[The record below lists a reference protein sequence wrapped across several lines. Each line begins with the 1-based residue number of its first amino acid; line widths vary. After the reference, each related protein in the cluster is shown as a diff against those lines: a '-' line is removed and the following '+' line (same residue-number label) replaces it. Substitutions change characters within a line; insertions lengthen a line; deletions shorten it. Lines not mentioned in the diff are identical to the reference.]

1 MINLKG
7 YRILVDIDPVE
18 TVSKGGIYLV
28 QDEKQEASGQ
38 QFGTV
43 VSIGHTCWT
52 KADGTKLEPWCVVG
66 DRILFARYAGRFVYD
81 PENRDKEFMVM
92 NDTDVIAVITENE

>member
-1 MINLKG
+1 MINMKG
-7 YRILVDIDPVE
+7 YRLLVDIDPIEKV
-18 TVSKGGIYLV
+18 TAAGIILV
-28 QDEKQEASGQ
+28 QDEKLEASGQ

-43 VSIGHTCWT
+43 VAIGPTCWT
-52 KADGTKLEPWCVVG
+52 KADGSKLEPWCEVG
-66 DRILFARYAGRFVYD
+66 DRILYARHAGRFVYD